1 MANKLDPMDIKQI
14 IRLHLDR
21 YSNREIAE
29 TLGIGRNTVNRK
41 IREIVDYGVD
51 MASLLTYDYKALTDL
66 FPTVRRISSDRLER
80 LAAFFNSMNKRLI
93 RQDSPFSFITSSS
106 ISRMRILTAT
116 RNSCSTT
123 TAFTR

>member
-51 MASLLTYDYKALTDL
+51 MASLLTYDEKALTDL
-66 FPTVRRISSDRLER
+66 FPSVRRISSDRLER
-80 LAAFFNSMNKRLI
+80 LAAFFHSMNRSF
-93 RQDSPFSFITSSS
+93 DSTGFTFQFHYFHYADSFPKSVSVIK
-106 ISRMRILTAT
+106 
-116 RNSCSTT
+116 
-123 TAFTR
+123 